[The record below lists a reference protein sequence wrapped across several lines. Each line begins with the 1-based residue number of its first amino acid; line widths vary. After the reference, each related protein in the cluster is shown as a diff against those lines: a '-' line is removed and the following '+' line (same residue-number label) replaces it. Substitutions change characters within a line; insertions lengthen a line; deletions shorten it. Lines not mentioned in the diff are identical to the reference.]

1 MAFPRWCASLATT
14 AGFTGSV
21 LLGALP
27 FTAVEAQASTVGQ
40 PPAWAASVPPPAPG
54 RASGD
59 EDDERDEGR
68 KHKGDREKGKGKRK
82 EQEKGREKEKTQEKE
97 KGQEKTQ
104 EKGKAQGKEPG
115 PGSEAQRGSDAK
127 TGAVSG
133 TGSEAKSTGSEAKT
147 GAQAKSTESD
157 AEKTRC
163 LGLVPSPYPY
173 AHTEFKCNDWRF
185 GPAKLPTTGVLGAIL
200 TGYQRFGG
208 LTPVEFLNTWWDPTA
223 DSGLGAYKYPNSDGF
238 ARDPS
243 GQIIATETTL
253 EPGLLLD
260 RFGAEF
266 GSFLAPAG
274 TKYGERSIPPS
285 NLNTQDPR
293 WPFDY
298 HLYRV
303 KKPILVCAGPTLP
316 WFEQPGLGVQY
327 VTSVRPAQ
335 GDSYCPNVQTGT
347 RVSNLVADGSLE
359 RAN

>member
-14 AGFTGSV
+14 AGLTGSV

-27 FTAVEAQASTVGQ
+27 STAAEAQASTVGRT
-40 PPAWAASVPPPAPG
+40 PVWTASVPPPAPD

-59 EDDERDEGR
+59 EDEKREEGR
-68 KHKGDREKGKGKRK
+68 KEQKEREKGKGKGNG
-82 EQEKGREKEKTQEKE
+82 KGEESRP
-97 KGQEKTQ
+97 
-104 EKGKAQGKEPG
+104 A
-115 PGSEAQRGSDAK
+115 
-127 TGAVSG
+127 
-133 TGSEAKSTGSEAKT
+133 SEAKT
-147 GAQAKSTESD
+147 GTDAETGDPDAKGGSETGKTGSDTKTESD
-157 AEKTRC
+157 TKTTSDTQKARC

-200 TGYQRFGG
+200 SGYQRFGE
-208 LTPVEFLNTWWDPTA
+208 LTPVEFLHKWWNPTA
-223 DSGLGAYKYPNSDGF
+223 DSGLGAYRYPNSDGF
-238 ARDPS
+238 ARDAN
-243 GQIIATETTL
+243 GQIIATEVTL
-253 EPGLLLD
+253 QPGQLLD

-274 TKYGERSIPPS
+274 TKYGARSIPPS

-303 KKPILVCAGPTLP
+303 KQPILVCAGPTLP
-316 WFEQPGLGVQY
+316 WFEQPGEGVQY
-327 VTSVRPAQ
+327 VTTVTPAQ

-347 RVSNLVADGSLE
+347 RVSTLVANGYLE